1 MWNVTKEARERF
13 EKCNLLPIHES
24 DEEWETVIREAKEEG
39 EDLAASL
46 REELEEV
53 KEELLDILPSRFIP
67 YVLDGSLNQPTLPKA
82 VRMDYVQWMQ
92 EADKEFEDILDA
104 ASENTEQAITC
115 LSNSVQSVLEESLH
129 DTVIE
134 RIVREGETIHL
145 YLNTDG
151 GFSTKSLIHLIFEG
165 VKREVSD
172 TSIQVE
178 QWLIYY
184 ELQKRGEGFA
194 FRALFDS
201 PQAEWTITM
210 ENMEAEY
217 YYRPKEYRHL
227 REEEQ
232 LEEITL
238 LEYIA
243 MLDQDHSYWFIT
255 PHIECS
261 ITSLSEGMAI
271 EGGTVEIE
279 KEQVVVTV
287 GGKQYTYDNEAM
299 KGYIYTDN
307 DEEILHRYEEP
318 LPFDE
323 IESAVLGSDIERQV
337 QAWNTMYA
345 NPEALRDLINHV
357 LAKVKM
363 TDENEMMIEV
373 YVNHFY
379 HEGILTEAVTALYQ
393 DLLDN

>member
-1 MWNVTKEARERF
+1 M
-13 EKCNLLPIHES
+13 
-24 DEEWETVIREAKEEG
+24 
-39 EDLAASL
+39 
-46 REELEEV
+46 
-53 KEELLDILPSRFIP
+53 
-67 YVLDGSLNQPTLPKA
+67 
-82 VRMDYVQWMQ
+82 
-92 EADKEFEDILDA
+92 
-104 ASENTEQAITC
+104 
-115 LSNSVQSVLEESLH
+115 
-129 DTVIE
+129 
-134 RIVREGETIHL
+134 
-145 YLNTDG
+145 
-151 GFSTKSLIHLIFEG
+151 
-165 VKREVSD
+165 
-172 TSIQVE
+172 
-178 QWLIYY
+178 
-184 ELQKRGEGFA
+184 
-194 FRALFDS
+194 
-201 PQAEWTITM
+201 
-210 ENMEAEY
+210 
-217 YYRPKEYRHL
+217 

-323 IESAVLGSDIERQV
+323 IEAAALGSDLERQV

-345 NPEALRDLINHV
+345 NSEALQDVINHV
-357 LAKVKM
+357 LAKVKV

-379 HEGILTEAVTALYQ
+379 HEGILTEDVTALYQ
-393 DLLDN
+393 DLLEAE